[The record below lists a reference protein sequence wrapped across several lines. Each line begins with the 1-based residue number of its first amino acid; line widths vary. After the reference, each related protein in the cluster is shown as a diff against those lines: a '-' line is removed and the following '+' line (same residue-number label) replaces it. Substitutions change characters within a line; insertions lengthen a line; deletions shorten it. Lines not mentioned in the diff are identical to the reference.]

1 MPEKVFVIPK
11 KDMKV
16 PLPPPSRGFLPA
28 DGDWV
33 EMDAYWHRIVYHDG
47 DAVVGKPAKA
57 KQDSAPAA

>member
-1 MPEKVFVIPK
+1 MAEKVFVIPK

-28 DGDWV
+28 DGDFV

-47 DAVVGKPAKA
+47 DAVVSKPAKSKA
-57 KQDSAPAA
+57 SSDQTA